1 MAIRFDTV
9 TMDEQKLPVVS
20 WEEDRNIFAP
30 EGIGP
35 ARVACFIRPDKESGE
50 LMFVAA
56 GSVRHGDFEEARPWE
71 LLHSFEP
78 TVADQHYR
86 SAHERV
92 ILDTLGRK
100 NSLTRIVL
108 TDGAHV
114 MLATFTDERASVG
127 MHINCAS
134 ASPVEVA
141 LLHDRLRREF
151 IDKRHR
157 LCDRLLRRRL
167 YLARG
172 QTCLQTLRP
181 AGTGQTSRL
190 GRLACQCRR
199 GGHSRPL
206 RLRVLLVRGALA
218 SIPESSLSKRSAA

>member
-1 MAIRFDTV
+1 MAIRFETV
-9 TMDEQKLPVVS
+9 TMDEQKLPVVC

-35 ARVACFIRPDKESGE
+35 ARVACFIRPDKESGR

-56 GSVRHGDFEEARPWE
+56 GLARHGEFEEARPWE

-78 TVADQHYR
+78 TLADQHYL

-92 ILDTLGRK
+92 ILDTVKRK
-100 NSLTRIVL
+100 NSLTNIVL

-114 MLATFTDERASVG
+114 MLATFTDDRASVR

-141 LLHDRLRREF
+141 LLHNRLHREF
-151 IDKRHR
+151 IDKR
-157 LCDRLLRRRL
+157 LDYVTDCCDGAFIWPEDKPAFKSFALPEPVKLPAWADW
-167 YLARG
+167 LANAVV
-172 QTCLQTLRP
+172 
-181 AGTGQTSRL
+181 AGI
-190 GRLACQCRR
+190 LA
-199 GGHSRPL
+199 
-206 RLRVLLVRGALA
+206 
-218 SIPESSLSKRSAA
+218 LSGFGFYWFVAR

>member
-1 MAIRFDTV
+1 MAIRFDAV

-56 GSVRHGDFEEARPWE
+56 GSVRHGAFEEARPWE

-92 ILDTLGRK
+92 ILDTVGRK

-114 MLATFTDERASVG
+114 MLATFDDERASVG

-134 ASPVEVA
+134 ASPVDVA

-151 IDKRHR
+151 MDKRHHYVTGCCEGAFVWPKDKPAFIPFV
-157 LCDRLLRRRL
+157 LPKPAKLPAWADW
-167 YLARG
+167 LANA
-172 QTCLQTLRP
+172 LV
-181 AGTGQTSRL
+181 AGI
-190 GRLACQCRR
+190 LALF
-199 GGHSRPL
+199 GFGFYWF
-206 RLRVLLVRGALA
+206 VVR
-218 SIPESSLSKRSAA
+218 

>member
-56 GSVRHGDFEEARPWE
+56 GSVRHGEFEEARPWE
-71 LLHSFEP
+71 LLHSFEQ
-78 TVADQHYR
+78 TLADQHYL

-92 ILDTLGRK
+92 ILDTVKRK
-100 NSLTRIVL
+100 NSLTNIVL

-114 MLATFTDERASVG
+114 MLANFADERASVG

-151 IDKRHR
+151 IDKRHDYVTDC
-157 LCDRLLRRRL
+157 CDGAFIWPEDKPAFKPFALPEPVKLPAWADW
-167 YLARG
+167 LANAVV
-172 QTCLQTLRP
+172 
-181 AGTGQTSRL
+181 AGI
-190 GRLACQCRR
+190 LALF
-199 GGHSRPL
+199 GFGFYWF
-206 RLRVLLVRGALA
+206 VVR
-218 SIPESSLSKRSAA
+218 

>member
-1 MAIRFDTV
+1 MGIRFDTI
-9 TMDEQKLPVVS
+9 TEDEQKLPVVS

-35 ARVACFIRPDKESGE
+35 ARVACFIRPDQESGE

-56 GSVRHGDFEEARPWE
+56 GSVRHGEFEEARPWE
-71 LLHSFEP
+71 LLHSFEQ
-78 TVADQHYR
+78 TVADQIYP

-100 NSLTRIVL
+100 NSMTRIVL

-114 MLATFTDERASVG
+114 MLANFADERTSVG

-151 IDKRHR
+151 IDKRHHYVTDC
-157 LCDRLLRRRL
+157 CDGAFIWPEDKPAFKSFSLPEPVKLPAWADW
-167 YLARG
+167 LANAVV
-172 QTCLQTLRP
+172 
-181 AGTGQTSRL
+181 AGI
-190 GRLACQCRR
+190 LA
-199 GGHSRPL
+199 
-206 RLRVLLVRGALA
+206 
-218 SIPESSLSKRSAA
+218 LSGFGFYWFVAR

>member
-1 MAIRFDTV
+1 MKGGNGKTMAIRFDTV

-35 ARVACFIRPDKESGE
+35 ARVACFIRPDKESGV

-71 LLHSFEP
+71 LLLKFEQ
-78 TVADQHYR
+78 TVADQHYG
-86 SAHERV
+86 SALWHA
-92 ILDTLGRK
+92 ILEMFRRK
-100 NSLTRIVL
+100 NSVNGIVL

-114 MLATFTDERASVG
+114 MLATFADERASVG
-127 MHINCAS
+127 MHLNCAS

-151 IDKRHR
+151 MDKRHNYVTDY
-157 LCDRLLRRRL
+157 CDGAFIWPKDKPAFKPFVLPKPVKLPAWADW
-167 YLARG
+167 LANG
-172 QTCLQTLRP
+172 LV
-181 AGTGQTSRL
+181 AGI
-190 GRLACQCRR
+190 LALF
-199 GGHSRPL
+199 GFGFYWF
-206 RLRVLLVRGALA
+206 VVR
-218 SIPESSLSKRSAA
+218 

>member
-1 MAIRFDTV
+1 MAIRFDKV
-9 TMDEQKLPVVS
+9 TEDDQKLPVVS

-35 ARVACFIRPDKESGE
+35 ARVACFIRPDKESGK

-71 LLHSFEP
+71 LLHFFEP
-78 TVADQHYR
+78 TVADQHYW
-86 SAHERV
+86 SALWRV

-100 NSLTRIVL
+100 NSLSRIVL

-127 MHINCAS
+127 MHLNCAS

-151 IDKRHR
+151 IDKRHDYVSGC
-157 LCDRLLRRRL
+157 CDGAFTWSKDKPGFKPFVLPKRAKLPAWADW
-167 YLARG
+167 LANA
-172 QTCLQTLRP
+172 LV
-181 AGTGQTSRL
+181 AGI
-190 GRLACQCRR
+190 LALF
-199 GGHSRPL
+199 GFGFYW
-206 RLRVLLVRGALA
+206 LVVR
-218 SIPESSLSKRSAA
+218 

>member
-9 TMDEQKLPVVS
+9 TLDEQKLPVVC

-35 ARVACFIRPDKESGE
+35 ARVACFIRPDKESGK

-92 ILDTLGRK
+92 ILDTLGKK
-100 NSLTRIVL
+100 NVLSRIVL

-114 MLATFTDERASVG
+114 MLATFADERASVG

-134 ASPVEVA
+134 AFPGEVA

-151 IDKRHR
+151 LDKRHHYVTGCCEGAFIWPEDKPAFKPFV
-157 LCDRLLRRRL
+157 LPKPVKLPAWADW
-167 YLARG
+167 LANA
-172 QTCLQTLRP
+172 LV
-181 AGTGQTSRL
+181 AGI
-190 GRLACQCRR
+190 LALF
-199 GGHSRPL
+199 GFGFYW
-206 RLRVLLVRGALA
+206 LVAR
-218 SIPESSLSKRSAA
+218 